1 MAGLIDSLIPILQQ
15 DALSL
20 SELER
25 SLHDER
31 SALETRDSAGLQQA
45 LTAKAEHAQQLEQ
58 NARLKAELFAR
69 HNLKLSPEHAK
80 QALTKIGRG
89 DVVELWERVAAQLDH
104 CKMQNEVNA
113 RILSRSQHSLHR
125 VMNILRGQDS
135 QQHLYGQNGQGAG
148 LGGRHLLANA

>member
-20 SELER
+20 SELEC
-25 SLHDER
+25 SLQDER
-31 SALETRDSAGLQQA
+31 SALETRDHDGLQQA
-45 LTAKAEHAQQLEQ
+45 LTRKAESAQQLQQ
-58 NARLKAELFAR
+58 NARLKTELFAR

-80 QALTKIGRG
+80 QALAKIGRA
-89 DVVELWERVAAQLDH
+89 DVVELWESVAAQLDH

-125 VMNILRGQDS
+125 VMTILRGQDN
-135 QQHLYGQNGQGAG
+135 QQHLYGQNGQGSSM
-148 LGGRHLLANA
+148 GGRHLLANA